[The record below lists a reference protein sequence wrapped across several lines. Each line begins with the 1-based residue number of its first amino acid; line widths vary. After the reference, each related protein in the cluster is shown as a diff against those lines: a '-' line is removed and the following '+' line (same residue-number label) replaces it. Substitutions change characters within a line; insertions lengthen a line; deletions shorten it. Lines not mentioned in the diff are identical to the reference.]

1 MTQSTE
7 KTYFWDNLKPV
18 FNWIERFKR
27 KLLDE
32 NDSISLSDLDA
43 YIYQTYTNQELETIH
58 NRSIEE
64 YDNILFDFVLKL
76 LKNNELKVAQYD
88 VLHLDPQGNAEF
100 LEFTGTPEETIQ
112 LIKEGWYEARK
123 RAQET
128 KTPIDHHYEYAGV
141 IFTLP
146 ETEWFNDKYLR
157 EQSGL

>member
-1 MTQSTE
+1 ME
-7 KTYFWDNLKPV
+7 KKYFFDSLHND
-18 FNWIERFKR
+18 IYDHREYYER
-27 KLLDE
+27 KLIQDK
-32 NDSISLSDLDA
+32 DSISLSDLSR